1 VSINIAQEDHVYL
14 YRTVEDARTQIQG
27 ADLRILRERIAP
39 VIVMPFREEDRE
51 TMFTKGNYIC
61 FLGKG

>member
-14 YRTVEDARTQIQG
+14 YRNVEEVRTQVQG
-27 ADLRILRERIAP
+27 AGLRILRERITP
-39 VIVMPFREEDRE
+39 VIVMPFREKDRE